1 MHIFLRVCLA
11 LTPSDAVV
19 QSAFS
24 RLRMILADRRPRLS
38 SDVVEQLLIFAF
50 DSTPWDEY
58 NFDSVL
64 EAQQFSARRV
74 RFRLKRA
81 DKGTKRRPKR
91 ISKGKGRPNVD
102 EGSIPMLIPCH
113 TTQCTESSELNTCFA
128 LDKFNSSAA
137 GAKAKHHDAED
148 VLRSG

>member
-1 MHIFLRVCLA
+1 MQL
-11 LTPSDAVV
+11 S
-19 QSAFS
+19 SAFS

-38 SDVVEQLLIFAF
+38 SDVVEQLLIFAL

-81 DKGTKRRPKR
+81 DKGTKRRPKG
-91 ISKGKGRPNVD
+91 ISKGKGRPNVDVSD

-113 TTQCTESSELNTCFA
+113 TTQWTESSELNTCFA

-148 VLRSG
+148 VFAKWVKARRSGILL